1 MAWDK
6 TQPKNTTKIRNL
18 GEVIRP
24 NWDAIE
30 TADSTFIPEAMNL
43 ADRDVAVPGTV
54 NPTAIADTIILY
66 SKQDASSKPQLY
78 TIDPDSVITKL
89 TGGSL
94 TAALPGKLVLPN
106 GLTFIWGFG
115 TASTTMTTKAFDLSG
130 FATNCYHIS
139 GNCSGGTVSIGFDLV
154 DKTNYKVAA
163 ASGTPNYYYFAIGN

>member
-6 TQPKNTTKIRNL
+6 SQPQNTTKIRNL

-30 TADSTFIPEAMNL
+30 TADSTFIPQALNL
-43 ADRDVAVPGTV
+43 ADRDAAGLASD
-54 NPTAIADTIILY
+54 PTALADTIIAY
-66 SKQDASSKPQLY
+66 SKQDASSKPQLFM
-78 TIDPDSVITKL
+78 IDPDSVVTQL

-94 TAALPGKLVLPN
+94 TAATPGKLVLPN

-115 TASTTMTTKAFDLSG
+115 TASTTMTTKSFDLSG
-130 FATNCYHIS
+130 FANNCFHIS

-154 DKTNYKVAA
+154 SKTQYKVAG